1 MPLEVKRCF
10 QCEGYT
16 GYYCH
21 NCEQGLCFS
30 CKIEHIASLDT
41 RSHYVTLYR
50 EKFHTLLKQ
59 KRCGKDD
66 LSYDKLCTKCDI
78 SVCVHCRTEYK
89 NRRNEKKDIFIRIQS
104 EFLLNARALSFSIKS
119 DIKTDIHRCQDT
131 FLTFPAEIA
140 TKKQK
145 LEDFFENAQ
154 MQKQILDE
162 YMIIVKQKLHEQ
174 KEKQTS
180 RMTKH
185 IAKIQ
190 QYKDKEVQIIGRPV
204 KFLNF
209 VKMIRFPEIKDT
221 PCVAQRT
228 YFSFRQTID
237 VEKITDFSLNITT
250 GKLRKRKVKKKHLLG
265 IRYPKSHLDSWV
277 TGYDLDSCCHISCWK
292 KGFVWVSDGRKL
304 ILTNHY
310 GECFCEVVD
319 ALCSESGIHTLNIKS
334 ELIYIAE
341 DLNINRLVYNGKLK
355 CDRLIERE
363 DCKWEP
369 LSLFCSKASGEI
381 LVAMISKTSEA
392 CKVVIYSENGTCI
405 LQHES
410 KDYKKPVFI
419 TENTNKDIVV
429 SDAEY
434 SAVVVSNREGRHRFS
449 YKGHPPESRL
459 DPRGICTDP
468 LSNILVCTYGAV
480 QLIDKDG
487 QFLINIF
494 WEPYMLKFEPIS
506 LSYEVERN
514 VVWVGLDDA
523 INTIIVYRHI
533 DRKVALA
540 GKFAL
545 RAAVL
550 LLYLQSDNSNI

>member
-21 NCEQGLCFS
+21 TCEQGLCFS

-59 KRCGKDD
+59 ERCGKDD

-89 NRRNEKKDIFIRIQS
+89 NRRNENKDIFIRIQS
-104 EFLLNARALSFSIKS
+104 EFLLNAGALSFSIKS

-190 QYKDKEVQIIGRPV
+190 QYEDKEVQIIGRPV

-209 VKMIRFPEIKDT
+209 VKRIRFPEIKDT

-228 YFSFRQTID
+228 YFSFRQKID
-237 VEKITDFSLNITT
+237 V
-250 GKLRKRKVKKKHLLG
+250 
-265 IRYPKSHLDSWV
+265 
-277 TGYDLDSCCHISCWK
+277 
-292 KGFVWVSDGRKL
+292 
-304 ILTNHY
+304 
-310 GECFCEVVD
+310 
-319 ALCSESGIHTLNIKS
+319 
-334 ELIYIAE
+334 
-341 DLNINRLVYNGKLK
+341 
-355 CDRLIERE
+355 
-363 DCKWEP
+363 
-369 LSLFCSKASGEI
+369 
-381 LVAMISKTSEA
+381 
-392 CKVVIYSENGTCI
+392 
-405 LQHES
+405 
-410 KDYKKPVFI
+410 
-419 TENTNKDIVV
+419 
-429 SDAEY
+429 
-434 SAVVVSNREGRHRFS
+434 
-449 YKGHPPESRL
+449 
-459 DPRGICTDP
+459 
-468 LSNILVCTYGAV
+468 
-480 QLIDKDG
+480 
-487 QFLINIF
+487 
-494 WEPYMLKFEPIS
+494 
-506 LSYEVERN
+506 
-514 VVWVGLDDA
+514 
-523 INTIIVYRHI
+523 
-533 DRKVALA
+533 
-540 GKFAL
+540 
-545 RAAVL
+545 
-550 LLYLQSDNSNI
+550 